1 VEDEGLEVDL
11 AAKAELAKVGEGGEE
26 DGCHGGPAVGGVCG
40 VELVVTGVGFGGG
53 DVDLVGEG
61 EVVEVGVREE

>member
-1 VEDEGLEVDL
+1 
-11 AAKAELAKVGEGGEE
+11 
-26 DGCHGGPAVGGVCG
+26 